1 MSGYRT
7 KLFLGFLLSGAFIS
21 AVGYGF
27 DRLLLTEGVPRFD
40 VLLLSN
46 VLTGV
51 VCGALFLQFKFRS
64 MEKQKLLEDR
74 LQKIADMNHHVRNA
88 LQVVS
93 YYGYL
98 SKDSEAAKLIDES
111 IRRIEWTLREVLPR
125 GWGLDGVST
134 QKREEHPPR
143 MSA

>member
-1 MSGYRT
+1 MSGHRT
-7 KLFLGFLLSGAFIS
+7 KLLLGFLFAAAFIS

-40 VLLLSN
+40 VLLLTD
-46 VLTGV
+46 VLTGIV
-51 VCGALFLQFKFRS
+51 AGALFLQFKIRS

-98 SKDSEAAKLIDES
+98 SKDSEATKLIDES

-125 GWGLDGVST
+125 GWDLDGVSP
-134 QKREEHPPR
+134 QNGEEQSPR